1 MRLRRP
7 RGTQTTAAPSGTPTL
22 PESQRPSGPA
32 ASGRPPYLRAWT
44 ASAMGP
50 PKSAPARMPSCPSAD
65 GSMAPSQ
72 IAQKG
77 DGGSGSSP
85 QAGQRGGKTRS
96 SSAPPKAASAPAIS
110 LHQESEPLHLL
121 GLGEP
126 QDLEGGGGHVGED
139 AILAELR
146 AAQIG
151 IRQDEG
157 HRPERVG
164 GVGLAG
170 HRVHH

>member
-32 ASGRPPYLRAWT
+32 ASGRPPYLSAWT

-50 PKSAPARMPSCPSAD
+50 PKSAPAWIPSCASGE

-72 IAQKG
+72 IVQKG

-110 LHQESEPLHLL
+110 LHQESESLHLL

-126 QDLEGGGGHVGED
+126 EDLEGGGGHVGQHPV
-139 AILAELR
+139 LAEPG
-146 AAQIG
+146 AAQVG
-151 IRQDEG
+151 VGQDEG
-157 HRPERVG
+157 HRTQRVS
-164 GVGLAG
+164 GVGLA
-170 HRVHH
+170 